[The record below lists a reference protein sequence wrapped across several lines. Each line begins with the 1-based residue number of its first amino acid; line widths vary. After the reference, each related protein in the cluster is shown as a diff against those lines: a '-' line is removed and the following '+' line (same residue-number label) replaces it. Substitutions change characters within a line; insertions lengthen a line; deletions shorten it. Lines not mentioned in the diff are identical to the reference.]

1 MSIRT
6 GSAADERGSQVSD
19 NVFSTAPGK
28 AANGRDIP
36 ALQTAPEPIR
46 AASAVGAATR
56 GRDGAVDLVR
66 AACLVLIVAL
76 HALMVGVSLGV
87 DGPILE
93 NALDAQAWFTPASWV
108 VQVMPL
114 FFILGGFSSLRH
126 WERLQATGQRPADYV
141 RERTVR
147 LLKPSIVLVGAV
159 GLGLVGLLA
168 AGVPAEIVG
177 IAGFRISQPLWF
189 LAVYL
194 GCSALVPLLVRAH
207 RRGPAATLVG
217 LGAGI
222 AAVDAL
228 RAVTDIPAFGLLNL
242 AFVWLFAQQLG
253 FWLAD
258 GHVERMSRLQRS
270 ALAAGSFGAL
280 VGLTVSGLYSANMF
294 TNLNPPTVCLALLA
308 VAQLALFS
316 LARPALERLAG
327 RAASRTL
334 VRIVGPNAMTIY
346 LWHMSVL
353 IVLAGALL
361 LLPLPLPAP
370 GTGEWWATRPLWLIA
385 AALLLIPVVR
395 ALGRFERGAVR
406 GAVRGAGRQAST
418 ARRPAHHF
426 STARMI
432 SANVLGIVGVVS
444 LLVVGITPLTAAIS
458 VALLTAA
465 LVLTRRQGC
474 ASSSIRSARSAL
486 PSASPRSMDRREPT
500 SSPMPTSSITPSVTV
515 SAQMMPGRPNHRLP
529 SSTTGMKSS
538 PCVSDMVVAATA
550 RPVAWNVDVKSPVNP
565 FATMATSCAVRTVAP
580 RARTEA
586 SDTNAPKSCSRN
598 T

>member
-1 MSIRT
+1 MSIGT
-6 GSAADERGSQVSD
+6 
-19 NVFSTAPGK
+19 
-28 AANGRDIP
+28 
-36 ALQTAPEPIR
+36 
-46 AASAVGAATR
+46 TR
-56 GRDGAVDLVR
+56 SGRDGAVDLVR
-66 AACLVLIVAL
+66 AACLVVIVAL
-76 HALMVGVSLGV
+76 HALMVGVSMGA

-126 WERLQATGQRPADYV
+126 WERLRATGQRPADYV

-147 LLKPSIVLVGAV
+147 LLKPSIVLVGTV
-159 GLGLVGLLA
+159 GLGLVGLLV
-168 AGVPAEIVG
+168 AGVPTEIVG

-207 RRGPAATLVG
+207 RRAPAATLAG

-222 AAVDAL
+222 VAVDVL
-228 RAVTDIPAFGLLNL
+228 RAATDIPAFGLLNL

-258 GHVERMSRLQRS
+258 GHVGRMSRLQRS
-270 ALAAGSFGAL
+270 ALAAGSFAAL
-280 VGLTVSGLYSANMF
+280 VGLTASGLYSANMF

-327 RAASRTL
+327 RVASRALIRT
-334 VRIVGPNAMTIY
+334 VGPNAMTIY
-346 LWHMSVL
+346 LWHMTVL

-385 AALLLIPVVR
+385 AALLLTPVVR

-406 GAVRGAGRQAST
+406 KAGRQASP
-418 ARRPAHHF
+418 AHRPAQHF
-426 STARMI
+426 STARMV
-432 SANVLGIVGVVS
+432 SANALGIVGVVS
-444 LLVVGITPLTAAIS
+444 LLVVGITPVTALIS
-458 VALLTAA
+458 VALLAAA

-529 SSTTGMKSS
+529 SSTTGMKSR

-550 RPVAWNVDVKSPVNP
+550 RPVAWNVEVSNPVNP

>member
-6 GSAADERGSQVSD
+6 TKS
-19 NVFSTAPGK
+19 
-28 AANGRDIP
+28 
-36 ALQTAPEPIR
+36 
-46 AASAVGAATR
+46 

-66 AACLVLIVAL
+66 AACLILIVAL
-76 HALMVGVSLGV
+76 HALMVGVSLGA

-147 LLKPSIVLVGAV
+147 LLKPSIVLVGTV
-159 GLGLVGLLA
+159 GLGLVGLLV

-207 RRGPAATLVG
+207 RRGPAVTLAS

-222 AAVDAL
+222 VAVDAL
-228 RAVTDIPAFGLLNL
+228 RAATDIPAFGLLNL

-258 GHVERMSRLQRS
+258 GHVERMSRLLRS
-270 ALAAGSFGAL
+270 ALAVGSFGAL
-280 VGLTVSGLYSANMF
+280 VGLTASGLYSANMF

-308 VAQLALFS
+308 VAQLVLFS

-327 RAASRTL
+327 RAASRALIRT
-334 VRIVGPNAMTIY
+334 VGPNAMTIY
-346 LWHMSVL
+346 LWHMTVL

-406 GAVRGAGRQAST
+406 GVVRGAGRQAST
-418 ARRPAHHF
+418 AHRPARH

-432 SANVLGIVGVVS
+432 SANALGIVGVVS
-444 LLVVGITPLTAAIS
+444 LLVVGITPLTALIS
-458 VALLTAA
+458 VTLLAAA

-500 SSPMPTSSITPSVTV
+500 SSPMPTRSITPSVTV

-529 SSTTGMKSS
+529 SSTTGMKSR

-550 RPVAWNVDVKSPVNP
+550 RPVAWNVEVSNPVNP